1 MGQFIEILVLLSV
14 YAILVASADLTVGM
28 ARLLTLCQAAFCGIG
43 AYFAAF
49 FLIRYQVPF
58 FIIAFAV
65 MGITGLS
72 SLLVARASIRLKGDY
87 FVLATLAFQV
97 IVYSILTNLVSVT
110 GGPYGL
116 SGFDRIRILGKW
128 ELSNDLLFALFSL
141 ILAGCV
147 VWFVHSLRKSPFG
160 RLLRAVRSDDKAVE
174 ALGHNVAAL
183 KTRAF
188 FLSAA
193 FSGMAGLLLA
203 SYRYNVIPE
212 SFSFSESITILTALF
227 LGGSGNWRGP
237 VAGTLVIVLLPVL
250 LRSFGWDE
258 PMVDC
263 IKQIVYGLTLIVLMW
278 LRPQGLFGIKEA

>member
-1 MGQFIEILVLLSV
+1 MGQFIEIMVLLSV
-14 YAILVASADLTVGM
+14 YAMLVASADLTVGM

-43 AYFAAF
+43 AYLAAF
-49 FLIRYQVPF
+49 FLIRYSMPF
-58 FIIAFAV
+58 SIIALAV

-128 ELSNDLLFALFSL
+128 ELSNDLLFAVFSL
-141 ILAGCV
+141 VLAGCV
-147 VWFVHSLRKSPFG
+147 VWFVNSLRKSRFG

-193 FSGMAGLLLA
+193 FSGMAGLILA
-203 SYRYNVIPE
+203 SYRYNVNPE
-212 SFSFSESITILTALF
+212 SFSFSESITVLTALF

-237 VAGTLVIVLLPVL
+237 VAGALVIVLLPVL

-258 PMVDC
+258 PMVDN

-278 LRPQGLFGIKEA
+278 LRPQGLFGKKEA